1 LAGTEAALTV
11 EAPAEYAIS
20 LDELASRKIAEIETL
35 GDSPL
40 AHSLRR
46 RKEEIAQG
54 NDAIAGHD
62 STI

>member
-11 EAPAEYAIS
+11 EAPAEYAIG
-20 LDELASRKIAEIETL
+20 LDELASHKIAENEML

-46 RKEEIAQG
+46 RQQEIAQG

-62 STI
+62 SIM